1 MAIGSLSQLVSPQ
14 SPAMLLVVQE
24 KRGADGRYGFT
35 CRHSEGSG
43 LVVDAADGCHL
54 CVGDRYVVRKILPS
68 ALFTNDSH
76 SERTL

>member
-24 KRGADGRYGFT
+24 NRSGDGRYGFT
-35 CRHSEGSG
+35 CRYREGSG
-43 LVVDAADGCHL
+43 LVVDTVDSCHL
-54 CVGDRYVVRKILPS
+54 CVGDRYDDRKILPS

>member
-24 KRGADGRYGFT
+24 QRGADGRYGFT
-35 CRHSEGSG
+35 CRCSESSG
-43 LVVDAADGCHL
+43 LVVDAVDSCHL
-54 CVGDRYVVRKILPS
+54 CVGDRYVVHKILPS
-68 ALFTNDSH
+68 VLFTNDSH

>member
-1 MAIGSLSQLVSPQ
+1 MSPQ

-24 KRGADGRYGFT
+24 NRSADGRYGFT
-35 CRHSEGSG
+35 CCCREGSG
-43 LVVDAADGCHL
+43 LVVDAVDAVDSYHL
-54 CVGDRYVVRKILPS
+54 CVGDRYDVRKILPS